1 MGGIQAGIAG
11 PAIHDRRP
19 THGRMAD
26 RAVMTLETA
35 AALVGIATA
44 ILGGLLWLI
53 RAQVSMLKE
62 FKPNGGASARDQWN
76 RTEADVREIRR
87 RLDDHIDNHHRP

>member
-1 MGGIQAGIAG
+1 
-11 PAIHDRRP
+11 
-19 THGRMAD
+19 
-26 RAVMTLETA
+26 MTLETA
-35 AALVGIATA
+35 GALIGIATA

-53 RAQVSMLKE
+53 RAQVAMLRE

>member
-1 MGGIQAGIAG
+1 VSI
-11 PAIHDRRP
+11 
-19 THGRMAD
+19 
-26 RAVMTLETA
+26 ETA
-35 AALVGIATA
+35 GALIGIATA

-53 RAQVSMLKE
+53 RAQVAMLRE
-62 FKPNGGASARDQWN
+62 FKPNGGQSARDQWN

>member
-1 MGGIQAGIAG
+1 
-11 PAIHDRRP
+11 
-19 THGRMAD
+19 
-26 RAVMTLETA
+26 MTLETA
-35 AALVGIATA
+35 AALIGIATA

-53 RAQVSMLKE
+53 RAQVSMLRE
-62 FKPNGGASARDQWN
+62 FKPNGGQSARDQWN

>member
-1 MGGIQAGIAG
+1 
-11 PAIHDRRP
+11 
-19 THGRMAD
+19 
-26 RAVMTLETA
+26 MTLEA
-35 AALVGIATA
+35 AGALIGIATA

-53 RAQVSMLKE
+53 RAQVSMLRE
-62 FKPNGGASARDQWN
+62 FKPNGGQSARDQWN